1 MANDTYLPGM
11 GGPAGVKRPEISQNS
26 QNSLENLGAEE
37 LWALR
42 QRIDEILPPG
52 KLKDLDLAH
61 ELVLQLKIAQ
71 KLQEETLADMDTPAN
86 QKSQVLNAV
95 AGAIQAISKLQVELY
110 DSERLKRIEACL
122 IETVG
127 ILDPADQEA
136 FFERYER
143 ALERV

>member
-1 MANDTYLPGM
+1 MANEPKFPGM
-11 GGPAGVKRPEISQNS
+11 GDPERQSRPNLDPS
-26 QNSLENLGAEE
+26 SLKSLSTEE
-37 LWALR
+37 LWSLR
-42 QRIDEILPPG
+42 TRIDEILPPD

-71 KLQEETLADMDTPAN
+71 KLQEETLADLDTPAN

-122 IETVG
+122 ITSIKDLPVDVQQRFMD
-127 ILDPADQEA
+127 LYEA
-136 FFERYER
+136 
-143 ALERV
+143 ALGGVE